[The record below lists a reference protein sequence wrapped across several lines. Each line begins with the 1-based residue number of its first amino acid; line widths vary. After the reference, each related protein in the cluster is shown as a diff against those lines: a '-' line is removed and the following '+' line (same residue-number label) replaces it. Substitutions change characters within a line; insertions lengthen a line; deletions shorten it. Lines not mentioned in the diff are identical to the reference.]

1 MWDEDKLHEECGV
14 FGVYNSPQATDM
26 TYLGLYALQ
35 HRGQESAGIAVSN
48 GEIINMHKAMGLVAE
63 AFDDGQKLADLKG
76 HISLGHNRYSTTGN
90 SQILNAQPILIKY
103 KRGQLAAAHN
113 GNLINVGTLRMMMED
128 EGSIFQSTADSE
140 IVVHLVAR
148 SQEET
153 IPEMI
158 ADALGHVEGA
168 YSFLFMTDTQL
179 IGVRD
184 PHGFRPLCIGRLDDT
199 YFLASESCAFDIL
212 DAVYVRDVEPG
223 EMVVI
228 DEEGLHSYFPFE
240 RVEPSFCIFEYIYF
254 ARPDSK
260 VFGENVD
267 KPRRRFGRQLAQEH
281 PVEADVVIAVPDS
294 ANTAALGYSEESGL
308 RFEIGLIRNHYLGR
322 TFIDPNQAMR
332 ERKVKLKFNTVKGVL
347 KGKRVVLVDDSIVRG
362 TTLSQLVRLVRQ
374 SGAAE
379 VHVRVSSPPI
389 TDPCFYGID
398 MQTRGELIAV
408 NQATD
413 AVDQVREFIGADTLG
428 YLSIDGLTRIAT
440 EFGAD
445 NSGYCTACFGGEYP
459 LVPRESINKLLLENK
474 CSG

>member
-1 MWDEDKLHEECGV
+1 MWDDDELHEECGV
-14 FGVYNSPQATDM
+14 FGVYNHPQATDL

-48 GEIINMHKAMGLVAE
+48 GEIIRMYKAMGLVAE
-63 AFDDGQKLADLKG
+63 AFENGSKLEHLKG

-90 SQILNAQPILIKY
+90 SQVVNAQPILIKY
-103 KRGQLAAAHN
+103 KKGQLASAHN
-113 GNLINVGTLRMMMED
+113 GNLINVGTLRMMMEE

-158 ADALGHVEGA
+158 SDALGHVEGA

-184 PHGFRPLCIGRLDDT
+184 PHGFRPLCIGKLDDA
-199 YFLASESCAFDIL
+199 YILASESCAFDIM
-212 DAVYVRDVEPG
+212 DAKYIRDVKPG

-228 DEEGLHSYFPFE
+228 DEHGLDSYFPFE
-240 RVEPSFCIFEYIYF
+240 QVEPSFCIFEYIYF

-260 VFGENVD
+260 IFGENVD
-267 KPRRRFGRQLAQEH
+267 KPRRRFGRRLAEEH
-281 PVEADVVIAVPDS
+281 PVDADVVIAVPDS
-294 ANTAALGYSEESGL
+294 ANTAALGYAEQSGI

-347 KGKRVVLVDDSIVRG
+347 NGKRVVLVDDSIVRG
-362 TTLSQLVRLVRQ
+362 TTLRQLVRLVHQ
-374 SGAAE
+374 GGASE
-379 VHVRVSSPPI
+379 VHVRISSPPI
-389 TDPCFYGID
+389 MHPCFYGID
-398 MQTRGELIAV
+398 MQTRGELIAA
-408 NQATD
+408 ND
-413 AVDQVREFIGADTLG
+413 AEDPVDQVREFIGADTLG
-428 YLSIDGLTRIAT
+428 YLSTEGLLKIAT
-440 EFGAD
+440 ENGAD
-445 NSGYCTACFGGEYP
+445 NAGYCSACFSGTYP
-459 LVPRESINKLLLENK
+459 MEPREDVNKLLLETK